1 MKRKIPHVKITEQV
15 SKKQKV
21 EEKAP
26 QIEEKQKVLPVRK
39 STRRKM
45 KARKGMSSSKFIQE
59 EEEEGDNT
67 KFPEDVRP
75 FVKVIL
81 EENVQMDVAALDVE
95 PISTKYKIVD
105 FNSKETRQ
113 ESYIIIRQNG
123 EKRVYSNVDD
133 LMEDIDRTDVMDL
146 YNILEERRKKE
157 TLTGYELLLWGDLR
171 NMFVPDADSEAWK
184 NQDK

>member
-1 MKRKIPHVKITEQV
+1 MPKFETKWNYGLKRKIPHIKITEPV
-15 SKKQKV
+15 SKKQKI
-21 EEKAP
+21 EEKAS

-45 KARKGMSSSKFIQE
+45 KARKGMSSSRFVQT

-67 KFPEDVRP
+67 KFPEDIRP
-75 FVKVIL
+75 FVKVIP
-81 EENVQMDVAALDVE
+81 EEDIQMDVAALNVE

-105 FNSKETRQ
+105 FISKETRQ

-146 YNILEERRKKE
+146 YNLLEERRKK
-157 TLTGYELLLWGDLR
+157 
-171 NMFVPDADSEAWK
+171 
-184 NQDK
+184 